1 MNPLFSTLALLVMFT
16 LNVQAE
22 VKLNIRLGVLEFGT
36 VNWELTVLNKLK
48 LLDTSAIQLEP
59 HNLAT
64 PQAGKVALLSNSV
77 DMIVADWI
85 WVSNQRAA
93 GRDLTFVPYSN
104 TAGALIVPNNSSIRS
119 IKDLAGKRL
128 GIAGGGLD
136 KNWLLLQ
143 GLAKQTY
150 DIDLDQTA
158 KKVFAAP
165 PLLNQQL
172 LQGRLD
178 ALINYWHYAARL
190 EAQGYKRLLDGQT
203 ILKQLGIQRPIPTL
217 GYVFSESWAAD
228 KKHLL
233 TRLFSATGQAKQ
245 AICNSE
251 ASWQSVIP
259 LTRSQQPA
267 VLKNLRNRYC
277 QGLIKHWGKAE
288 KLAAEQTYQLLHQLG
303 NSPLTQSSEHLQAGT
318 FWPYEIP
325 IQPIL
330 AP

>member
-1 MNPLFSTLALLVMFT
+1 MKPLLFLTLVLLTLPT
-16 LNVQAE
+16 LNAQAE
-22 VKLNIRLGVLEFGT
+22 VKLDVRIGVLELGT
-36 VNWELTVLNKLK
+36 VNWELAVLNKLK
-48 LLDTSAIQLEP
+48 LLETRTLQLKP
-59 HNLAT
+59 RSIANS
-64 PQAGKVALLSNSV
+64 QAGKVALLSGTV

-104 TAGALIVPNNSSIRS
+104 AAGALIIPNNSTIRS

-150 DIDLDQTA
+150 KIDLDKTTE
-158 KKVFAAP
+158 KVFAAP

-172 LQGRLD
+172 LQGRLE

-203 ILKQLGIQRPIPTL
+203 ILKQLGVQRPIPTL

-228 KKHLL
+228 KTHLL
-233 TRLFSATGQAKQ
+233 TRLFNATRQAKQ
-245 AICNSE
+245 AICQSE
-251 ASWQSVIP
+251 SSWQTVIP
-259 LTRSQQPA
+259 LTRSNQPA
-267 VLKNLRNRYC
+267 VLKKLREYYC
-277 QGLIKHWGKAE
+277 QGVVTSWGKAE
-288 KLAAEQTYQLLHQLG
+288 KQAVEQTYQLLHKLG
-303 NSPLTQSSEHLQAGT
+303 NSLLTQSSEHLQAGT
-318 FWPYEIP
+318 FWPYEI
-325 IQPIL
+325 QP
-330 AP
+330 